1 MSSISSISTY
11 FPDHI
16 LTNGELATCFTDWPE
31 RKIYQKTGILE
42 RRICGPKE
50 TAADLGVAAAERLFT
65 DFSVDRSDIDFLIF
79 CTQSPD
85 YFLPTTACVMQ
96 DRLGLPMSAGAIDI
110 NQGCSGFVYG
120 LSVANGLIESGVV
133 NSVLLVTAD
142 TYSKY
147 INPRDKSVRTLF
159 GDGATATL
167 ITVSDEGQ
175 KVDHFI
181 FGTDGSGAG
190 NLIVPNGGHR
200 SPKDRMACA
209 EETDEFGN
217 SRTSDNLY
225 MNGGEVMG
233 FTLSCVPKAID
244 GVLHKSGLGMAEIDY
259 FVFHQANK
267 FMLDALQRKLKLPN
281 EKVPRCFEKTGN
293 TVSSTIPITLAQL
306 KAQHCLLPGDKVL
319 LCGFGVGYSW
329 AACLWSV

>member
-31 RKIYQKTGILE
+31 RKIYEKTGILE
-42 RRICGPKE
+42 RRICGPEE
-50 TAADLGVAAAERLFT
+50 TAADLGVAAAEKLFI
-65 DFSVDRSDIDFLIF
+65 DLSLEPSEIDFLIF

-85 YFLPTTACVMQ
+85 YFLPATACVMQ
-96 DRLGLPMSAGAIDI
+96 HRLGLPVSAGAIDI

-167 ITVSDEGQ
+167 ITLSDEDQ

-200 SPKDRMACA
+200 NPKDRSAYA
-209 EETDEFGN
+209 EQTDEFGN
-217 SRTSDNLY
+217 SRTSDDLY

-233 FTLSCVPKAID
+233 FTLACVPKAID
-244 GVLHKSGLGMAEIDY
+244 SVMQKSGLDMAEIDY

-267 FMLDALQRKLKLPN
+267 FMLDALQRKLKLPD

-306 KAQHCLLPGDKVL
+306 KSENSLLRGDQVL